1 MEKIMKLFSD
11 INLYMKIFYG
21 LDDHLIDV
29 TNICFSKLLDDNII
43 TIPSCDVVRTSHFT
57 DPLKGTLKKIYVLDN
72 GIMTEYNDQLVVK
85 IGLSYVFSVITVDE
99 ISQKLS
105 NIQSNLKINYG
116 TFNEEQPEQR
126 MVVRYLTGNEKVLE
140 IGSNI
145 GRNSLI
151 IASILQTKNSNS
163 FVTLESDCDAAK
175 QLCENRDLNN
185 FNFHIENSAL
195 SKRQLIQ
202 QGWNTIES
210 NILLEGYTLVKT
222 ITLEQL
228 YQKYKIDFDTLVLDC
243 EGAFFYILIDM
254 PEILNNINLIIME
267 NDYDTLEKKEHID
280 AILRENKFYLDYSEC
295 GGSGP
300 CSDNFFEVWK
310 R

>member
-1 MEKIMKLFSD
+1 
-11 INLYMKIFYG
+11 MKIFYG
-21 LDDHLIDV
+21 LKDNLIDV
-29 TNICFSKLLDDNII
+29 TNICFSKLLNNDII

-57 DPLKGTLKKIYVLDN
+57 DPFKNTLKKIYVLDN
-72 GIMTEYNDQLVVK
+72 DIMTEYDDQKVIK
-85 IGLSYVFSVITVDE
+85 IKLSYSFDTITIDH
-99 ISQKLS
+99 INQKLL
-105 NIQSNLKINYG
+105 NIQSSLKINYG
-116 TFNEEQPEQR
+116 SFNEELPEQK
-126 MVVRYLTGNEKVLE
+126 MVVRYLTGDEKVLE

-151 IASILQTKNSNS
+151 IASILQTKNNSS
-163 FVTLESDCDAAK
+163 FVTLESDYDVAK
-175 QLCENRDLNN
+175 QLRENRDLNGFN
-185 FNFHIENSAL
+185 FNIENSAL

-210 NILLEGYTLVKT
+210 NVLLDGYTLVNT

-254 PEILNNINLIIME
+254 PEILNNIKLIIME

-280 AILRENKFYLDYSEC
+280 AILRENSFSLDYSEC
-295 GGSGP
+295 GGFGP

>member
-1 MEKIMKLFSD
+1 
-11 INLYMKIFYG
+11 MKIFYG
-21 LDDHLIDV
+21 LEDHLIDV
-29 TNICFSKLLDDNII
+29 TNICFSKLLDNDII

-57 DPLKGTLKKIYVLDN
+57 DPLKRTLKKIYVLNN
-72 GIMTEYNDQLVVK
+72 GIMTEYDDQKVVK
-85 IGLSYVFSVITVDE
+85 IRLSYDFSVITFDE
-99 ISQKLS
+99 INQKLS
-105 NIQSNLKINYG
+105 NIHSNLKIVYG
-116 TFNEEQPEQR
+116 TFNEELPEQK

-151 IASILQTKNSNS
+151 IASILQTQNSNS
-163 FVTLESDCDAAK
+163 FVTLESDCEIAK
-175 QLCENRDLNN
+175 QLCENRDLNG
-185 FNFHIENSAL
+185 FSFHIENSAL

-202 QGWNTIES
+202 QDWNTIES
-210 NILLEGYTLVKT
+210 DVLLEGYTLVNT
-222 ITLEQL
+222 INLEQL
-228 YQKYKIDFDTLVLDC
+228 YQKYKINFDTLVLDC

-254 PEILNNINLIIME
+254 PEILNNLNLIIME
-267 NDYDTLEKKEHID
+267 NDYDTIEKKEHID
-280 AILRENKFYLDYSEC
+280 AILRENRFSLDYSEC